1 MADINQIT
9 PENFDS
15 IVNDSL
21 PVLVDFWA
29 PWCGPC
35 RSLSPIVD
43 EVADELAGKLAVA
56 KCNVDDNQ
64 DLAMKYGVMSI
75 PTLRTARRLTARL
88 ALCPR
93 RGCRRCWRSICNTL
107 VTCCRLPAV
116 HERFCTARRTSGCT
130 ECNHG

>member
-1 MADINQIT
+1 MADIKQIT

-43 EVADELAGKLAVA
+43 EVADELAGKLVVA

-75 PTLRTARRLTARL
+75 PTLIVFKNGEEIDRSVGALPKARL
-88 ALCPR
+88 QAL
-93 RGCRRCWRSICNTL
+93 L
-107 VTCCRLPAV
+107 EKHL
-116 HERFCTARRTSGCT
+116 
-130 ECNHG
+130 

>member
-1 MADINQIT
+1 MADIKQIT

-15 IVNDSL
+15 VVNDSL

-56 KCNVDDNQ
+56 KCHVDDNQ

-75 PTLRTARRLTARL
+75 PTLIVFKNGEEIDRSVGALPKTRLQ
-88 ALCPR
+88 AL
-93 RGCRRCWRSICNTL
+93 L
-107 VTCCRLPAV
+107 EKHL
-116 HERFCTARRTSGCT
+116 
-130 ECNHG
+130 